1 MVNILDNIRTELYA
15 DGANLDE
22 IKQLSSNDLI
32 KGFTT
37 NPSLMRKSGIDDY
50 EKFSKEVIKIVA
62 PKSISLEVFADEL
75 DEMKIQAEK
84 ISTWGGNVYVKIP
97 IQNTKKQLT
106 NDLVGFLNK
115 KKIKLNVTAIFTIEQ
130 IEGLINKINNET
142 PIIFS
147 IFAGRIADAGIDPIT
162 IMKKSVDLC
171 KDYKNVKILWA
182 SPREVYNI
190 IQANDCGVHILTA
203 TNDILKKTTLF
214 GKDLNQYSLE
224 TVEMFYKD
232 ALASKYKI

>member
-37 NPSLMRKSGIDDY
+37 NPSLMRKSGVDDY

-62 PKSISLEVFADEL
+62 PKSISLEVFADKL

-84 ISTWGGNVYVKIP
+84 ISTWGENVYVKIP

-115 KKIKLNVTAIFTIEQ
+115 KKIK
-130 IEGLINKINNET
+130 
-142 PIIFS
+142 
-147 IFAGRIADAGIDPIT
+147 
-162 IMKKSVDLC
+162 
-171 KDYKNVKILWA
+171 
-182 SPREVYNI
+182 
-190 IQANDCGVHILTA
+190 
-203 TNDILKKTTLF
+203 
-214 GKDLNQYSLE
+214 
-224 TVEMFYKD
+224 
-232 ALASKYKI
+232 